1 MPSDNDIVYT
11 DHGKKNNKFRR
22 ETSDKNTILELSKE
36 KLKRKVQVHVIHR
49 LAKRRPKNPWKNPP
63 NRKIRFM
70 YKRIKKANRQRA
82 EQKDEVV
89 YLGSQPEH
97 PK

>member
-1 MPSDNDIVYT
+1 
-11 DHGKKNNKFRR
+11 
-22 ETSDKNTILELSKE
+22 
-36 KLKRKVQVHVIHR
+36 
-49 LAKRRPKNPWKNPP
+49 
-63 NRKIRFM
+63 M

-97 PK
+97 SKQRFRT

>member
-1 MPSDNDIVYT
+1 
-11 DHGKKNNKFRR
+11 
-22 ETSDKNTILELSKE
+22 
-36 KLKRKVQVHVIHR
+36 
-49 LAKRRPKNPWKNPP
+49 
-63 NRKIRFM
+63 M

-97 PK
+97 PKQRFRT